1 VGCKAL
7 SIRALGLACVLQFT
21 CSVAASAQAPFED
34 EAPIGRFGFGLFYGA
49 EGGPGLEFDMHTHD
63 LFGRGVEAEASFS
76 TTQRARHGR
85 IAANSPLASVPGWNI
100 GVAISGSQTD
110 RRGVSFEFKAIG
122 AEVIIGRQIS
132 PDLRFSSRLRQVH
145 SEISGVNTDQPVLID
160 DESAGW
166 QIDRSIGYALH
177 YRSPQQAYD
186 GHSRLLAGFSQDFS
200 GFGGDRKYLVS
211 RASLVLRHGFIES
224 WLRTRAEL
232 EVAGLHM
239 QSGRSR
245 ISERFHLGDYMRG
258 FRHHGAGPRDATATG
273 NDAMGGNFL
282 AVARFDAEV
291 PLTVGPD
298 RRLFGGAFVDVG
310 STWGLDDDRAA
321 GGGVVDDQR
330 RWRAVAG
337 VNLGWNTGYGRLN
350 LTLADA
356 VVKRDG
362 DKVMNVNVSFST
374 RF

>member
-1 VGCKAL
+1 MCSKAL
-7 SIRALGLACVLQFT
+7 SIRAHVLAGVLLALSGATAF
-21 CSVAASAQAPFED
+21 AQTQFED
-34 EAPIGRFGFGLFYGA
+34 EAPIGRFGFGLFYEA
-49 EGGPGLEFDMHTHD
+49 DGGSGLEFDIYTHD

-85 IAANSPLASVPGWNI
+85 VAASSALASGWDI
-100 GVAISGSQTD
+100 GLAISGSQTD
-110 RRGVSFEFKAIG
+110 RRGVSFEYKAFG
-122 AEVIIGRQIS
+122 AAVTLGRQLS
-132 PDLRFSSRLRQVH
+132 PDLRFSTRLRQLH
-145 SEISGVNTDQPVLID
+145 SRISRVNTDQPVLV
-160 DESAGW
+160 DEGAAGW
-166 QIDRSIGYALH
+166 QVDRSIGYALR
-177 YRSPQQAYD
+177 YRAPQSAYD
-186 GHSRLLAGFSQDFS
+186 GYSRVLAGFSQDLS

-211 RASLVLRHGFIES
+211 RAYLTLRHGLMDG

-239 QSGRSR
+239 QSGSSR
-245 ISERFHLGDYMRG
+245 ISERFHLGDYIRG
-258 FRHHGAGPRDATATG
+258 FRHYGAGPRDTTATG

-291 PLTVGPD
+291 PLTAAPD
-298 RRLFGGAFVDVG
+298 NRLLGGAFVDVG
-310 STWGLDDDRAA
+310 SAWGLDDARAV

-337 VNLGWNTGYGRLN
+337 VNLGWDTGMGRLN

-362 DKVMNVNVSFST
+362 DKIMNVNVSFST